1 MVAAMDKS
9 HRIQFTLQPEDF
21 EAIGS
26 LAAHYSLIEMHV
38 AVGIWH
44 LLKLPAYEG
53 TLVTGNMS
61 LKQRLDLLIELTK
74 IRKIASKD
82 VDELKS
88 IETEFSK
95 EDGITARRNRYVH
108 AVWAADAPGRGP
120 AFPINFNRRG
130 KLRTGAHASA
140 EIIEAATKDICTQAK
155 RFADLMS
162 RIGFPLDAGIS
173 FDPPNADIKRNPD

>member
-1 MVAAMDKS
+1 MDKS
-9 HRIQFTLQPEDF
+9 HRIQFTLLPEDF

-61 LKQRLDLLIELTK
+61 LNQRFGLLIELTK
-74 IRKIASKD
+74 IREIESNDIA
-82 VDELKS
+82 ELKS

-95 EDGITARRNRYVH
+95 KDGITARRNRYIL

-130 KLRTGAHASA
+130 KLRTGAHTSA
-140 EIIEAATKDICTQAK
+140 EVIEAVTKDICTQAK
-155 RFADLMS
+155 RFADLLS
-162 RIGFPLDAGIS
+162 RLGFSLDAGIS
-173 FDPPNADIKRNPD
+173 FGPPNLGIKRNPD